1 MPVRLRLQRH
11 GRTKKPFYFIVVA
24 DSRSPRDGAYI
35 ERVGDYNPLTT
46 PATINI
52 DTDKAFDWVMKGAEP
67 SDTVKRILTYKGIL
81 YKKHLYRGVRKG
93 AFTQE
98 EADAKYEVWVA
109 AKGDRTQD
117 RIAMLN
123 AAKKDAAALR
133 AAAETDKRNSRAAAK
148 VAAAAPVE
156 EAPVVEEIAVEEIV
170 VEATETTVAT
180 DTTETTDTATAE

>member
-52 DTDKAFDWVMKGAEP
+52 DADKAFDWVMKGAEP
-67 SDTVKRILTYKGIL
+67 SDTVRRILTYKGVL

-98 EADAKYEVWVA
+98 EADTKYAAWVA

-123 AAKKDAAALR
+123 AAKKEAAALR

-148 VAAAAPVE
+148 AAAAAPAEEAPAVE
-156 EAPVVEEIAVEEIV
+156 EAD
-170 VEATETTVAT
+170 TTVAT
-180 DTTETTDTATAE
+180 EITETTESTDTAAAE

>member
-11 GRTKKPFYFIVVA
+11 GRTKKPFYFIVAA

-52 DTDKAFDWVMKGAEP
+52 DADKAFDWVMKGAEP
-67 SDTVKRILTYKGIL
+67 SDTVRRILTYKGVL
-81 YKKHLYRGVRKG
+81 YKKNLYRGVRKG

-98 EADAKYEVWVA
+98 EADTKYAAWVA

-123 AAKKDAAALR
+123 AAKKEAAALR

-148 VAAAAPVE
+148 AAAAAPAEEAPAVE
-156 EAPVVEEIAVEEIV
+156 EAD
-170 VEATETTVAT
+170 TTVAT
-180 DTTETTDTATAE
+180 EITETTESTDTAAAE

>member
-11 GRTKKPFYFIVVA
+11 GRTKKPFYFIVAA

-52 DTDKAFDWVMKGAEP
+52 DADKAFDWVMKGAEP
-67 SDTVKRILTYKGIL
+67 SDTVRRILTYKGVL

-98 EADAKYEVWVA
+98 EADTKYAAWVA

-123 AAKKDAAALR
+123 AAKKEAAALR

-148 VAAAAPVE
+148 AAAAAPAEEAPAVE
-156 EAPVVEEIAVEEIV
+156 EAD
-170 VEATETTVAT
+170 TTVAT
-180 DTTETTDTATAE
+180 EITETTESTDTAAAE

>member
-11 GRTKKPFYFIVVA
+11 GRTKKPFYFIVAA

-52 DTDKAFDWVMKGAEP
+52 DADKAFDWVMKGAEP
-67 SDTVKRILTYKGIL
+67 SDTVRRI
-81 YKKHLYRGVRKG
+81 VRKG

-98 EADAKYEVWVA
+98 EADTKYAAWVA

-123 AAKKDAAALR
+123 AAKKEAAALR

-148 VAAAAPVE
+148 AAAAAPAEEAPAVE
-156 EAPVVEEIAVEEIV
+156 EADTTAATEI
-170 VEATETTVAT
+170 TETT
-180 DTTETTDTATAE
+180 ESTDTAAAE

>member
-11 GRTKKPFYFIVVA
+11 GRTKKPFYFIVAA

-35 ERVGDYNPLTT
+35 ERVGDYNPLTV

-67 SDTVKRILTYKGIL
+67 SNTVKRILTYKGVL

-98 EADAKYEVWVA
+98 EAEAKFAAWVI
-109 AKGDRTQD
+109 AKGDKTED
-117 RIAMLN
+117 RIAILN
-123 AAKKDAAALR
+123 AAKKEAAELR
-133 AAAETDKRNSRAAAK
+133 AAAETEKRNSRAAAK
-148 VAAAAPVE
+148 AAAAAPVE
-156 EAPVVEEIAVEEIV
+156 EATEENTEVQESV
-170 VEATETTVAT
+170 DTATETTT
-180 DTTETTDTATAE
+180 DNTTENTATAE

>member
-11 GRTKKPFYFIVVA
+11 GRTKKPFYFIVAA

-52 DTDKAFDWVMKGAEP
+52 DADKAFDWVMKGAEP
-67 SDTVKRILTYKGIL
+67 SDTVRRILTYKGVL

-98 EADAKYEVWVA
+98 EADTKYATWVA

-123 AAKKDAAALR
+123 AAKKEAAALR

-148 VAAAAPVE
+148 AAAAAPAEEAPAVE
-156 EAPVVEEIAVEEIV
+156 EAD
-170 VEATETTVAT
+170 TTVAT
-180 DTTETTDTATAE
+180 EITETTESTDTAAAE

>member
-67 SDTVKRILTYKGIL
+67 SDTVRRILTYKGIL

-98 EADAKYEVWVA
+98 EADAKYATWVA
-109 AKGDRTQD
+109 AKGDRTED

-148 VAAAAPVE
+148 VAAATPVE
-156 EAPVVEEIAVEEIV
+156 EAPVVEE
-170 VEATETTVAT
+170 TDTTVAT
-180 DTTETTDTATAE
+180 DNTETTDTATTAE

>member
-11 GRTKKPFYFIVVA
+11 GRTKKPFYFIVAA

-52 DTDKAFDWVMKGAEP
+52 DADKAFDWVMKGAEP
-67 SDTVKRILTYKGIL
+67 SDTVRRILTYKGVL

-98 EADAKYEVWVA
+98 EADTKYAAWVA

-123 AAKKDAAALR
+123 AAKKEAAALR

-148 VAAAAPVE
+148 AAAAALAEEAPAVE
-156 EAPVVEEIAVEEIV
+156 EADTTAATEI
-170 VEATETTVAT
+170 TETT
-180 DTTETTDTATAE
+180 ESTDTAAAE

>member
-11 GRTKKPFYFIVVA
+11 GRTKKPFYFIVAA

-52 DTDKAFDWVMKGAEP
+52 DADKAFDWVMKGAEP
-67 SDTVKRILTYKGIL
+67 SDTVRRILTYKGVL

-98 EADAKYEVWVA
+98 EADTKYAAWVA

-123 AAKKDAAALR
+123 AAKKEAAALR

-148 VAAAAPVE
+148 AAAAAPAEEAPAVE
-156 EAPVVEEIAVEEIV
+156 EADTTAATEI
-170 VEATETTVAT
+170 TETT
-180 DTTETTDTATAE
+180 ESTDTAAAE